1 YLRLRFGN
9 KIGLTACGLYF
20 FISQTVGAV
29 ALFAASVAI
38 STLFHVSLLWST
50 VAIGI
55 AGTVYTA
62 LGGLRGVVW
71 TDCMQAVLILMAP
84 VTVVVK

>member
-9 KIGLTACGLYF
+9 KIGLTACALYF

-29 ALFAASVAI
+29 ALYAASVAI
-38 STLFHVSLLWST
+38 STLFPVSLLWST
-50 VAIGI
+50 VAIGV
-55 AGTVYTA
+55 AGTIYTA

-71 TDCMQAVLILMAP
+71 TDCVQSVLILMAP
-84 VTVVVK
+84 ITVVVK